1 MCAKCGPILDT
12 ISHQPAITFRVRMDF
27 FLLSKELNVFSDTFY
42 FQMGPDA
49 LTTFGTIQLFNLI
62 NILTLSIYKRSPML

>member
-1 MCAKCGPILDT
+1 M
-12 ISHQPAITFRVRMDF
+12 
-27 FLLSKELNVFSDTFY
+27 FSDTFY